1 MALSR
6 TSVLLLFLLTEEA
19 VGVDGGWGQGDELSF
34 HSAMSH
40 ESYVRESV

>member
-19 VGVDGGWGQGDELSF
+19 VGMGGWGQGDELSF